1 MSVRFKKDIVLDTDP
16 LLRQKSEEVTLP
28 LSKEDEEL
36 CEYMIEHLRISQD
49 DERNEKYGLRPGV
62 GIAACQIGEF
72 KKIFAM
78 LIQEEGRPNIEHVFV
93 NPKIVSESVAEAYLA
108 GGEGCLSVEKDH
120 EGFIYRKFFVTIEAY
135 DYLTK
140 TVIRKKF
147 RGYPAIVVQHEMDHL
162 NGILFID
169 HIDPKN
175 PFKYKDTY
183 RSI

>member
-1 MSVRFKKDIVLDTDP
+1 MFKVRKIVKDDTSLIRTKSLD
-16 LLRQKSEEVTLP
+16 VTLP

-93 NPKIVSESVAEAYLA
+93 NPKIVGESVAEAYLA
-108 GGEGCLSVEKDH
+108 GGEGCLSVETDH

-140 TVIRKKF
+140 TNIRKKF
-147 RGYPAIVVQHEMDHL
+147 RGYPAIVVQHEMDHFSGTL
-162 NGILFID
+162 YYD
-169 HIDPKN
+169 HIDKKN
-175 PFKYKDTY
+175 PHKIKENA
-183 RSI
+183 IEI

>member
-1 MSVRFKKDIVLDTDP
+1 MFKERKIVKDDTNLIRTP
-16 LLRQKSEEVTLP
+16 SKEVSLP

-49 DERNEKYGLRPGV
+49 DERNIEYNLRPGV

-78 LIQEEGRPNIEHVFV
+78 LIQDEKQTIEHVLV

-120 EGFIYRKFFVTIEAY
+120 EGLIYRKFFVTIEAY

-140 TVIRKKF
+140 SNIRKKF
-147 RGYPAIVVQHEMDHL
+147 RGYPAIVVQHEMDHFSGTL
-162 NGILFID
+162 YYD
-169 HIDPKN
+169 HIDKKN
-175 PFKYKDTY
+175 PHKIKENA
-183 RSI
+183 IEI